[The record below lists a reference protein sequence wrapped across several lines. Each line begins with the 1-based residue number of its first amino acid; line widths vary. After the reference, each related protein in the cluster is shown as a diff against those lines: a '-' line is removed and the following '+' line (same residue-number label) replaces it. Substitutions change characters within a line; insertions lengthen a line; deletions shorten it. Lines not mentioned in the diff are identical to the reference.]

1 MLTFGGT
8 TPLAGLL
15 RLFDFLLGRFPTPYN
30 GGGIPADV
38 PDKLCR
44 EILFYERI
52 VYPLTRSTCIISRI
66 DTKRSSW
73 AVSGVFKHWFKWGNR
88 FSWTRPINHDT
99 FSVSFMAP
107 SSALFCGYK
116 TIPGNAMKFNY
127 YNPLFRLFDE
137 NKSSEFN
144 IWK

>member
-15 RLFDFLLGRFPTPYN
+15 RLFDFLLGRFLTPYN
-30 GGGIPADV
+30 GGGIPAGV

-52 VYPLTRSTCIISRI
+52 VYPVTRSTCIISRI

-73 AVSGVFKHWFKWGNR
+73 AVSGVFKHWFKWGSR
-88 FSWTRPINHDT
+88 FSWTRPIKHDT

-107 SSALFCGYK
+107 SSLLK
-116 TIPGNAMKFNY
+116 STVILDRS
-127 YNPLFRLFDE
+127 PLNFVMQYSAISPL
-137 NKSSEFN
+137 KISLWSAQ
-144 IWK
+144 